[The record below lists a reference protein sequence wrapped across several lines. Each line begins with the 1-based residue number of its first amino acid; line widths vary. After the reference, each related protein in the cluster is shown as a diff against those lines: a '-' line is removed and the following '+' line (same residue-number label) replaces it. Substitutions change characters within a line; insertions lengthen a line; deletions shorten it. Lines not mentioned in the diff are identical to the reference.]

1 MQYDQGI
8 NWSLMRMRFRR
19 AEKEMSEKWKTHVSK
34 CECECDGDE
43 KLEVFEWWH
52 EFTLYKQQHGA
63 VSTKYLCGCMSP
75 LSNMAWWC
83 FTITQLLAS
92 YKVCMLFYYPLH
104 NDVPLHDVVHNSRK
118 PFYLS
123 RCSVLG
129 AVCAELFCCSSHLQL
144 QLWIYPSSSVYVQN
158 KIQYNAN
165 ILCGNS
171 YRIVLNS

>member
-1 MQYDQGI
+1 
-8 NWSLMRMRFRR
+8 MRMRFRR

-34 CECECDGDE
+34 CECECERDE

-83 FTITQLLAS
+83 FTITQFLAS

-123 RCSVLG
+123 RCSVLCCVRSCFVVLRIYSCSFG
-129 AVCAELFCCSSHLQL
+129 FIQVHLCMFKTKYNTMQTYYVGIPTELF
-144 QLWIYPSSSVYVQN
+144 
-158 KIQYNAN
+158 
-165 ILCGNS
+165 
-171 YRIVLNS
+171 